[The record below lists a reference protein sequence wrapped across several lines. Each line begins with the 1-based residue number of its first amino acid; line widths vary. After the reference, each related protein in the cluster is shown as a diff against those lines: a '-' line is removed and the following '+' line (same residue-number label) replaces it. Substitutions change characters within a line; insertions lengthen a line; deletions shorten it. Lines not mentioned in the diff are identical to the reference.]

1 MTTAALIVGYLW
13 MGLASVVV
21 LAGLAFIV
29 IDLIKGVRDDLRPD
43 ASVTP
48 LYPSSSN
55 VRVMPPGSG
64 GAA

>member
-1 MTTAALIVGYLW
+1 MTTAALIAGYAW

-29 IDLIKGVRDDLRPD
+29 VDLIRGVRDDLRAD

-48 LYPSSSN
+48 LYPASSN